1 MIDIPM
7 CCRLEAV
14 TLRGTLTVELRQC
27 WRYHEEVPPGRQSQL
42 IHRRATDFKD
52 FIYRSVE
59 KHLLESCIQSSPSA
73 SVGFRACGQAVFTNT
88 FLRLLIRDGYHST
101 KLIDK

>member
-1 MIDIPM
+1 MIDTAM
-7 CCRLEAV
+7 FCRLEAV
-14 TLRGTLTVELRQC
+14 ALRDTLTVEHRQC

-42 IHRRATDFKD
+42 IHRRVTDFKD

-59 KHLLESCIQSSPSA
+59 KQLLESCIQSSPNA
-73 SVGFRACGQAVFTNT
+73 SVRFRACGQAVFTST

-101 KLIDK
+101 KLTDT